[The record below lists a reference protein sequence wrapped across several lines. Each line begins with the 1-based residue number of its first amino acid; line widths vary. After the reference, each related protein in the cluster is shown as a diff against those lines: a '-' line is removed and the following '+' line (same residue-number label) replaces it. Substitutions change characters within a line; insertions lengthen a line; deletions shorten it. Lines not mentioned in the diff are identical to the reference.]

1 MYKILEYVLSYCKGY
16 FQWKWYIKGTKRGE
30 KSGKNFEDRFH
41 TSTSNEI
48 FFRKDKSFRV
58 CMKMFISKIKIN
70 DFSKIWNMNTFA
82 TECAY
87 KYMKI
92 RIIIKKEEAHFLH
105 LSLSFIRVS
114 CVGWNSF
121 YFNIIKCLI
130 SLKREEINSR

>member
-1 MYKILEYVLSYCKGY
+1 MEIYLKVNIEILMYKNTGISYCKRY
-16 FQWKWYIKGTKRGE
+16 FQWKWYIKGTKRGK

-58 CMKMFISKIKIN
+58 CVKMFISKIKIN

-105 LSLSFIRVS
+105 LSLSRLFVSLVSVEIHFIS
-114 CVGWNSF
+114 ILLNA
-121 YFNIIKCLI
+121 
-130 SLKREEINSR
+130 